1 MPYVLSPAADDDAFE
16 IVSNAVRL
24 NPRYARVLDAELDD
38 ILGRIGENP
47 GIGAR
52 KPALTLHPYRFKL
65 FRDKWWVVYKDTP
78 SGQMVEIVRILWVHD
93 DLVDALLE

>member
-16 IVSNAVRL
+16 IIREAMRF
-24 NPRYARVLDAELDD
+24 NPRHARVLDAELDD
-38 ILGRIGENP
+38 LLERIAANP

-52 KPALTLHPYRFKL
+52 KPAITPHPYRFKL
-65 FRDKWWVVYKDTP
+65 FRENWWVIYKDVP
-78 SGQMVEIVRILWVHD
+78 RGQLVEIVRILWVHA